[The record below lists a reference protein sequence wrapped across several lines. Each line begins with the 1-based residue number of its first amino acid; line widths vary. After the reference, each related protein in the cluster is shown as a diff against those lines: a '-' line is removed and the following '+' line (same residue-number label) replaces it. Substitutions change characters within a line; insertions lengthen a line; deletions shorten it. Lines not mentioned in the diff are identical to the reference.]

1 MSDEGTGSGWLK
13 RFLSDPM
20 SDAVKGTA
28 RILSVSEPVGRSPF
42 SKCGLEVYAEAP
54 GIEPR
59 TVRVEAVLRRKHWPT
74 VGMVVPASIHPADP
88 DLISLNLEAF
98 AR

>member
-1 MSDEGTGSGWLK
+1 MSDDGTGSGWLK
-13 RFLSDPM
+13 RFLSDPLA
-20 SDAVKGTA
+20 DAVKGTA

-42 SKCGLEVYAEAP
+42 SKCVLEVYAEAP

-59 TVRVEAVLRRKHWPT
+59 TVSVDAVLRRKHWPQ
-74 VGMVVPASIHPADP
+74 VGMVVPARIPPANP
-88 DLISLNLEAF
+88 HLVSLNLEAF